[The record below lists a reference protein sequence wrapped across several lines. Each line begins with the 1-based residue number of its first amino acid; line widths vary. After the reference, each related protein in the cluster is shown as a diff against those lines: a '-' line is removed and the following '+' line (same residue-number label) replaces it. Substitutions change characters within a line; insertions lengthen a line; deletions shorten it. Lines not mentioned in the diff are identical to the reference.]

1 MWKNANSWETAPI
14 LWALD
19 NVCVVTCQFS
29 INTSTIQVWLPY
41 LDSRWFELWPFTQ
54 SFFFSH
60 WKAGPCGLMVYF
72 DDVSATLRR
81 ALFGLRHRRP
91 RQQNSP
97 LPLDVPPNP
106 APTPSPLPAEPPP
119 LSTPTPSVFPSQNL
133 DPQLLSSISP
143 PITTSSFP
151 NTNVD
156 VTTFTT
162 MYPITTTLQ
171 NTVTLTIITES
182 VVFSTLPP
190 STTSAPSPQISSTT
204 NLLSASPSGS
214 SSPNNE
220 ISIKDVVKPSGVC
233 LGHGIDA
240 VSEGVLATVIV
251 SSVLGLSLWVS
262 YPDFVLC
269 ATNTDNM
276 NSSLLRLY
284 DQSFVKYMVSESGS
298 FHPSK
303 YVVAMSMGVASHISQ
318 SSTQASCFEF
328 IFFFESPSTSRS
340 THSRWYQWCRS
351 FSWQRCTT
359 IPFRWTTQ
367 STNALGNL
375 PGCSRMVSSRPRRRT
390 SNLSG

>member
-1 MWKNANSWETAPI
+1 
-14 LWALD
+14 
-19 NVCVVTCQFS
+19 
-29 INTSTIQVWLPY
+29 
-41 LDSRWFELWPFTQ
+41 
-54 SFFFSH
+54 
-60 WKAGPCGLMVYF
+60 MVYF

-81 ALFGLRHRRP
+81 ALFALRHRRP

-162 MYPITTTLQ
+162 MCPITTTLQ

-340 THSRWYQWCRS
+340 THSR
-351 FSWQRCTT
+351 
-359 IPFRWTTQ
+359 
-367 STNALGNL
+367 
-375 PGCSRMVSSRPRRRT
+375 
-390 SNLSG
+390 

>member
-1 MWKNANSWETAPI
+1 
-14 LWALD
+14 
-19 NVCVVTCQFS
+19 
-29 INTSTIQVWLPY
+29 
-41 LDSRWFELWPFTQ
+41 
-54 SFFFSH
+54 
-60 WKAGPCGLMVYF
+60 MVYF

-162 MYPITTTLQ
+162 MCPITTTLQ

-340 THSRWYQWCRS
+340 THSR
-351 FSWQRCTT
+351 
-359 IPFRWTTQ
+359 
-367 STNALGNL
+367 
-375 PGCSRMVSSRPRRRT
+375 
-390 SNLSG
+390 